1 MKPRPSRF
9 ARRLPTVDFP
19 APIRPTRTIGRSRL
33 SRTFLIDQ
41 GYTFPPQV
49 GQKPFV
55 PSIKPE
61 GPMPRAVLFLIIIVV
76 IIAGALVFLSSQAR
90 EVPTHSIQ
98 VDVTN
103 AAGH

>member
-1 MKPRPSRF
+1 M
-9 ARRLPTVDFP
+9 
-19 APIRPTRTIGRSRL
+19 GRSRL
-33 SRTFLIDQ
+33 SRTFLIGR

-49 GQKPFV
+49 GQKPDV

-61 GPMPRAVLFLIIIVV
+61 GPMPRAVIFLIIIVV
-76 IIAGALVFLSSQAR
+76 IVAGALVFLSSQAR
-90 EVPTHSIQ
+90 EVPTQSIQ

>member
-1 MKPRPSRF
+1 MF
-9 ARRLPTVDFP
+9 T
-19 APIRPTRTIGRSRL
+19 
-33 SRTFLIDQ
+33 
-41 GYTFPPQV
+41 
-49 GQKPFV
+49 
-55 PSIKPE
+55 SIKAE
-61 GPMPRAVLFLIIIVV
+61 GPMSRAVIFLIIIVV